1 MGNKSRRA
9 DSALWAGVDA
19 LTLILLVGL
28 PLLALVG
35 GVIWLILTG

>member
-9 DSALWAGVDA
+9 DSALWATIDA
-19 LTLILLVGL
+19 LTLILLVGV
-28 PLLALVG
+28 PVLALAG